1 MVIYANSGR
10 ASESLVVLHDLLAA
24 IKNTV
29 HAVRVDDGV
38 GLIVIENDGREA
50 GAPLCGLLLQ
60 LLATSRI
67 IHHGDLSRIVDVEL
81 AVVDETLNLKAHMF
95 SVTEISLKV
104 LISFLKLLDLS

>member
-50 GAPLCGLLLQ
+50 GPPLCGLLLQ

-81 AVVDETLNLKAHMF
+81 AVVDEALHLKAD
-95 SVTEISLKV
+95 V
-104 LISFLKLLDLS
+104 LCVAEVLLEVVIGLLKLSDLR